1 MASISC
7 PGVKQEE
14 IEQEATGI
22 HAGSKFLKASLHL
35 KYIT

>member
-14 IEQEATGI
+14 IEQEVEMGTNEI
-22 HAGSKFLKASLHL
+22 IYLNFIVH
-35 KYIT
+35 